1 LSRIFDA
8 VRSAEKRRTP
18 ERGASGVVVKA
29 VEAPVGSSKAPQP
42 SASSSAPPKT
52 VATPAQQQHPPA
64 PALATPPV
72 APDAD
77 PATIPADAIAVI
89 GVTWE
94 DDAAGRNP
102 RRRLAEELKKQLTRV
117 NFRHTDMRQATVYG
131 NAAEDTAALQALR
144 KKYRIY
150 GRFCEFI
157 FLGAT
162 SRAACAQF
170 HINLKI
176 LELIESEALPERA
189 VVLLQEPYFPGV

>member
-1 LSRIFDA
+1 
-8 VRSAEKRRTP
+8 
-18 ERGASGVVVKA
+18 
-29 VEAPVGSSKAPQP
+29 VEAPAGAPEAPQA
-42 SASSSAPPKT
+42 SASSASPPKT
-52 VATPAQQQHPPA
+52 IAAARQQHPPA
-64 PALATPPV
+64 PALATPPA

-102 RRRLAEELKKQLTRV
+102 RRRLADELKKQLTRV

-131 NAAEDTAALQALR
+131 NAAEDTATLQALR
-144 KKYRIY
+144 KKYRIH

-170 HINLKI
+170 HINLRI
-176 LELIESEALPERA
+176 LELVESEAIPEHA